1 MSDVNVGGR
10 PTDYNDELA
19 DLICAR
25 LSAGESMRSVSRD
38 DAMPC
43 MTTLFRWL
51 RVNPQFAQ
59 QYAKAKEESADA
71 LFEQILDIADD
82 GSNDWVE
89 QHSEDAG
96 KAAYKV
102 NGEAI
107 QRSKLRVD
115 TRKWMAGKMRPK
127 KYGDQ
132 VNTNITPDKPL
143 SIEIV
148 RAKKPDANSTD

>member
-1 MSDVNVGGR
+1 M
-10 PTDYNDELA
+10 
-19 DLICAR
+19 
-25 LSAGESMRSVSRD
+25 
-38 DAMPC
+38 
-43 MTTLFRWL
+43 FRWL
-51 RVNPQFAQ
+51 RTKDEFKQ
-59 QYAKAKEESADA
+59 QYTKAKEESADA

-127 KYGDQ
+127 KYGDKIEEKDQ
-132 VNTNITPDKPL
+132 GVDLAQALSKLADKLP
-143 SIEIV
+143 S
-148 RAKKPDANSTD
+148 